1 MPEHKQMQPPNYHR
15 CLETVFS
22 SPNACRELLDRL
34 SSMTEAEV
42 LSGWSP
48 WRGQQS
54 PLYGPGVKVLVPA
67 EVQLVALQATY
78 DSYRKSTMELWR
90 KLSDIMDIPIMQNSL
105 VELIWSVRMRVERLN
120 SRIEILESAS
130 AQEVPQ
136 KH

>member
-1 MPEHKQMQPPNYHR
+1 
-15 CLETVFS
+15 
-22 SPNACRELLDRL
+22 
-34 SSMTEAEV
+34 
-42 LSGWSP
+42 
-48 WRGQQS
+48 
-54 PLYGPGVKVLVPA
+54 VKVLVPA